1 MGKRKKKQEPVMDN
15 IVLPED
21 NPQESVR
28 EPDLE
33 LKSTQMLSPVMDICD
48 GIVVTKDDRYVQIME
63 VEPINFMLF
72 PDEEQ
77 DAIADAFGASMIA
90 FPSRFQIK
98 ILSRQASVEAHVANY
113 QKAMAKE
120 TNANCRKMQ
129 QHSIQKIRQNGM
141 HSVTRRFFIAH
152 SYEHEGG
159 IRRPSFETIR
169 QSLTHTSLTI
179 ANCLGSKPCSN
190 ELAAPIGSD
199 DTQLDALYQ

>member
-1 MGKRKKKQEPVMDN
+1 MGKRKKKQDPVMDN

-21 NPQESVR
+21 NSQESVR

-48 GIVVTKDDRYVQIME
+48 GIVVTKDERYVQIME

-98 ILSRQASVEAHVANY
+98 ILSRQASVEAHVSNY

-120 TNANCRKMQ
+120 TNAKCSSTAFKR
-129 QHSIQKIRQNGM
+129 
-141 HSVTRRFFIAH
+141 SVKTECTA
-152 SYEHEGG
+152 
-159 IRRPSFETIR
+159 
-169 QSLTHTSLTI
+169 
-179 ANCLGSKPCSN
+179 
-190 ELAAPIGSD
+190 
-199 DTQLDALYQ
+199 